1 MRRPILAATLT
12 IFLSFAGEY
21 MAYTLVLVWLVNLLY
36 SAGADP
42 LFAYGIT
49 GPVSFVYLIASG
61 VLSVPFGTLADRYG
75 RRGFTVLGCLAAG
88 VGLIALPA
96 TAGLTG
102 ATSILVVIAGIYLFV
117 GIGHASYTAGVLAF
131 TGDVATA
138 KESGEAFGLV
148 ELAEFASFS
157 FAPALGG
164 AVATFLGL
172 GPSFVA
178 SGLILVLAG
187 LVAFAGMK
195 GTGAAAAAAAAG
207 PINLPDGIEADQ
219 QPRAS
224 QLTLFV
230 RALSDIRIVVA
241 LFATLVGA
249 VALQAF
255 RNFVPL
261 FGTQAK
267 IPVFYITL
275 FVTIEA
281 AASLLIAI
289 PTGLAI
295 DRTGRRMPLLVAG
308 LLGSAVTLSLTVL
321 VPQIGPIAIWSALFG
336 VFIGITRV
344 PPVVMITDGTV
355 PANRAATMGTG
366 HAFEHAGYGIG
377 ALVGGL
383 LLSSFGFESTFRYLM
398 LALIVSAVVSLA
410 RKIR

>member
-1 MRRPILAATLT
+1 
-12 IFLSFAGEY
+12 

-187 LVAFAGMK
+187 LVAFVGLK

-249 VALQAF
+249 VALP
-255 RNFVPL
+255 R
-261 FGTQAK
+261 
-267 IPVFYITL
+267 PV
-275 FVTIEA
+275 
-281 AASLLIAI
+281 
-289 PTGLAI
+289 
-295 DRTGRRMPLLVAG
+295 R
-308 LLGSAVTLSLTVL
+308 
-321 VPQIGPIAIWSALFG
+321 
-336 VFIGITRV
+336 
-344 PPVVMITDGTV
+344 
-355 PANRAATMGTG
+355 
-366 HAFEHAGYGIG
+366 
-377 ALVGGL
+377 
-383 LLSSFGFESTFRYLM
+383 
-398 LALIVSAVVSLA
+398 
-410 RKIR
+410 

>member
-1 MRRPILAATLT
+1 
-12 IFLSFAGEY
+12 

-138 KESGEAFGLV
+138 KESGEAFGVV

-178 SGLILVLAG
+178 AGLVLVLAG
-187 LVAFAGMK
+187 LVAFVGMK
-195 GTGAAAAAAAAG
+195 GTGAAATG

-219 QPRAS
+219 QPRPS

-230 RALSDIRIVVA
+230 TALNDIRILVA

-261 FGTQAK
+261 FGTQSN

-295 DRTGRRMPLLVAG
+295 DRTGRRMPLLVVG
-308 LLGSAVTLSLTVL
+308 LLGSAVTLSLTVV
-321 VPQIGPIAIWSALFG
+321 VPQIAPIAIWSALFG
-336 VFIGITRV
+336 VFIGISRV

-383 LLSSFGFESTFRYLM
+383 LLSSLGFGSTFRYLM
-398 LALIVSAVVSLA
+398 LALIISAVVFAAVALV